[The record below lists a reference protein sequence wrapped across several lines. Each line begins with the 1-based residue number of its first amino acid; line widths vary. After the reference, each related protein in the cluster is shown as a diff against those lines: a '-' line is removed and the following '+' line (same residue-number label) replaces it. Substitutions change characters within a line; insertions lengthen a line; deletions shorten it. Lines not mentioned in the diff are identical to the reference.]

1 MKLTDYMAGFIAEKT
16 DHVFVG
22 NGGCVVHILDSLSNK
37 ENMNLVPFV
46 NEQGSSI
53 AAEVHH
59 RVTGNP
65 GVAIATSGPGIV
77 NMLQGIAC
85 AYYDSIPAIYISGQV
100 VTGHLKEGR
109 KVRQVG
115 FQEMPVT
122 EMVDSFTKYAVCLTS
137 ANDVR
142 YVMERL
148 WWEAQNG
155 RPGPVLLDLPDDIQR
170 AEINPDEL
178 RSFIPSEEGIDT
190 VLSAEVV
197 EGIKKAIREAKR
209 PLIVAGSGIKLS
221 GTEEEAVQFIEK
233 TGIPVVTTWSTIDMF
248 TSDTELL
255 VGNFGV
261 SANRPG
267 NFAVQTCD
275 LLISLGSRLD
285 THMTGANASTF
296 AASAYKII
304 VDIDSSEIEKEN
316 GLVTD
321 LAVNMD
327 LRKFFKQVTDE
338 LPTVEH
344 IGGWRKRIVEWRRKY
359 PICAPEY
366 YRQESKVNP
375 YVFMDLLSKLTKQDD
390 IIITDAGGTL
400 TWTMQGYEPKS
411 KQKLFSAF
419 NHSPMGYAFPA
430 ALGAKI
436 IDPKSEV
443 ICITGDGG
451 FNMNLQELGT
461 LEIQKLPLKIFILNN
476 KEYGIIKQTQ
486 STWLDS
492 RYVCSDRE
500 SGVSSPDFV
509 KIAKGYGI
517 KCESISRHDEL
528 EDKIKAVLSYQEGPI
543 ICDVAILENQEIL
556 PKLSF
561 GRPLEDMYPH
571 LSKEELEQN
580 MSFK

>member
-1 MKLTDYMAGFIAEKT
+1 MKLTDYIADFIAERT
-16 DHVFVG
+16 NHVFVG
-22 NGGCVVHILDSLSNK
+22 NGGCVVHILDSLNNK
-37 ENMNLVPFV
+37 KNMELVPFV

-53 AAEVHH
+53 AAEVHY
-59 RVTGNP
+59 RVTGTP

-77 NMLQGIAC
+77 NMMQGIAC
-85 AYYDSIPAIYISGQV
+85 AYYDSIPAVYISGQV
-100 VTGHLKEGR
+100 VTGHLRGDR
-109 KVRQVG
+109 KARQVG

-122 EMVDSFTKYAVCLTS
+122 DLVESFTKYAVCLTD
-137 ANDVR
+137 ANEVK

-148 WWEAQNG
+148 WWEAQSG

-178 RSFIPSEEGIDT
+178 RGFIPPEESVDSI
-190 VLSAEVV
+190 LSSDVIEKIKAA
-197 EGIKKAIREAKR
+197 IKKAKR

-221 GTEEEAVQFIEK
+221 STEEEAIQFIQE

-248 TSDTELL
+248 TNESDHL

-275 LLISLGSRLD
+275 LMISLGSRLD
-285 THMTGANASTF
+285 THMTGSNAATF
-296 AASAYKII
+296 AANAYKIV

-316 GLVTD
+316 GLVAD
-321 LAVNMD
+321 VAINMN
-327 LRKFFKQVTDE
+327 LELFFQQVLGT
-338 LPTVEH
+338 LPKVEN
-344 IGGWRKRIVEWRRKY
+344 ILVWKERIEQWREKY
-359 PICAPEY
+359 PICALEY
-366 YRQESKVNP
+366 FEQKSKVNP
-375 YVFMDLLSKLTKQDD
+375 YVFMDALSNCTKQGD
-390 IIITDAGGTL
+390 IVITDAGGTL
-400 TWTMQGYEPKS
+400 TWTMQGYEPKC

-430 ALGAKI
+430 AIGAKI
-436 IDPKSEV
+436 IDRESEV

-461 LEIQKLPLKIFILNN
+461 LEIQHLPLKIFVLNN

-492 RYVCSDRE
+492 RYVCSDRD
-500 SGVSSPDFV
+500 SGVSSPDFL
-509 KIAKGYGI
+509 KIAAAYGI
-517 KCESISRHDEL
+517 KTEVINGHDEL
-528 EDKIKAVLSYQEGPI
+528 EDKIDAVLSYQDGPI
-543 ICDVAILENQEIL
+543 ICDIAILENQEIL

-571 LSKEELEQN
+571 LSKDELKKN
-580 MSFK
+580 ISF